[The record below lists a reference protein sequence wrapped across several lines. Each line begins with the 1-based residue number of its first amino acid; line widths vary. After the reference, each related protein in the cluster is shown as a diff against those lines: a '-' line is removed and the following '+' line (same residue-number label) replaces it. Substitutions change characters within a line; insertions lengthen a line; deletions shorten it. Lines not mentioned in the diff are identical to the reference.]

1 VKKHEKNDF
10 LKMKKKRKK
19 WKTAPTRKSENGSHF
34 SKTGGGIDAKM
45 QKTPYNF
52 RQKQQKMTLFQ
63 KSKKRVFLEKSEKM
77 K

>member
-1 VKKHEKNDF
+1 
-10 LKMKKKRKK
+10 
-19 WKTAPTRKSENGSHF
+19 
-34 SKTGGGIDAKM
+34 M

-63 KSKKRVFLEKSEKM
+63 KSKKRVFLEKVEKNEI